1 MKNYKFNIF
10 IRIVY
15 KLTINIKINRL
26 KKILN
31 FDVFKTFING
41 LIIIKIKPNKL
52 VIKNLG

>member
-15 KLTINIKINRL
+15 KLTINIKINIL

-31 FDVFKTFING
+31 FDVFKNFING

>member
-41 LIIIKIKPNKL
+41 LIIIKNKPNKL